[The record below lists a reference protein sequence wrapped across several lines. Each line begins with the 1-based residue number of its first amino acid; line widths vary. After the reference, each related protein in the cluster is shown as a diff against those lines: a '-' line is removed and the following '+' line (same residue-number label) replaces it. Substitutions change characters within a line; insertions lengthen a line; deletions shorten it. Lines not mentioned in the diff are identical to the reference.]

1 MSELRILLT
10 PEALRMLDALGEVGS
25 TDAAARAV
33 MRLRAEGHS
42 PEFVSAVVG
51 QARLRTRATAKFG
64 EFAGRMLFT
73 RAGLE
78 QATRLG
84 VAARHAGRM
93 RAAGVTHVSDLGCG
107 IGGDALAFAG
117 AGLTVTAVDAD
128 EVTAA
133 LAAYNLAP
141 FGSDAE
147 VRHGFAEEHAPGP
160 STGSGTGT
168 TGSGTGTTGSGTRT
182 TGSGTRTTGSGAET
196 TGSGTG
202 TAGSGTG
209 TTGSGT
215 ETTGSGTGTTGSGTE
230 TTGSGTET
238 TGSGTGAGGA
248 GVEAVWLDPARRTA
262 GHSETRRVSADDYSP
277 SLDWAFAL
285 AERVPTGIKLGPAHD
300 REAIPADVEAQ
311 WVSADGDVVELVL
324 WSGPLARE
332 GVRRAA
338 LVIRGDRGYELTAPA
353 DAEDAEV
360 RELGAYVHEPDGAV
374 IRARLIGDLART
386 LDAGMLDPHIAYL
399 TSDTPAESP
408 FAASFRVREVLPVNP
423 KTIAAALKK
432 AGIGRLEIKKRG
444 VDVDPAAFRKKLNLR
459 GSEEATLILVRIGDK
474 RHAILAD
481 RV

>member
-1 MSELRILLT
+1 MSELRTLLT
-10 PEALRMLDALGEVGS
+10 PEALRMLDELGEIGS

-42 PEFVSAVVG
+42 PDFVSAVVG

-64 EFAGRMLFT
+64 AFAARMLFT

-93 RAAGVTHVSDLGCG
+93 RAAGIAHVSDLGCG
-107 IGGDALAFAG
+107 IGGDALAFVG
-117 AGLTVTAVDAD
+117 AGMRVTAVDAD

-147 VRHGFAEEHAPGP
+147 VRHGFAEDHAPEG
-160 STGSGTGT
+160 GTD
-168 TGSGTGTTGSGTRT
+168 
-182 TGSGTRTTGSGAET
+182 
-196 TGSGTG
+196 
-202 TAGSGTG
+202 
-209 TTGSGT
+209 
-215 ETTGSGTGTTGSGTE
+215 
-230 TTGSGTET
+230 
-238 TGSGTGAGGA
+238 
-248 GVEAVWLDPARRTA
+248 AVWLDPARRTA
-262 GHSETRRVSADDYSP
+262 GHAETRRVSADDYSP

-285 AERVPTGIKLGPAHD
+285 AERTPTGIKLGPAHD
-300 REAIPADVEAQ
+300 RDAIPADVEAQ

-324 WSGPLARE
+324 WSGVLARE

-338 LVIRGDRGYELTAPA
+338 LVIRGDRAHELTAPA

-360 RELGAYVHEPDGAV
+360 RALGAYVHEPDGAV
-374 IRARLIGDLART
+374 IRARLIGDLARA

-399 TSDTPAESP
+399 TSDAPAGSP
-408 FAASFRVREVLPVNP
+408 FAASFRVREVLPMNP
-423 KTIAAALKK
+423 KAISAALTK
-432 AGIGRLEIKKRG
+432 ADVGRLEIKKRG
-444 VDVDPAAFRKKLNLR
+444 VDVDPAAFRKKLTLR
-459 GSEEATLILVRIGDK
+459 GSGEATLILVRIGDK

-481 RV
+481 RA

>member
-1 MSELRILLT
+1 MDMSELRTLLT
-10 PEALRMLDALGEVGS
+10 PEALRMLDALGPIAS

-51 QARLRTRATAKFG
+51 QARLRTKAMAKFG
-64 EFAGRMLFT
+64 EFAERMLFT

-93 RAAGVTHVSDLGCG
+93 RAAGIAHVSDLGCG

-117 AGLTVTAVDAD
+117 AGLGVTAVDAD

-147 VRHGFAEEHAPGP
+147 VRHGFAEDHAPAP
-160 STGSGTGT
+160 SAASASGS
-168 TGSGTGTTGSGTRT
+168 
-182 TGSGTRTTGSGAET
+182 A
-196 TGSGTG
+196 
-202 TAGSGTG
+202 
-209 TTGSGT
+209 
-215 ETTGSGTGTTGSGTE
+215 
-230 TTGSGTET
+230 
-238 TGSGTGAGGA
+238 
-248 GVEAVWLDPARRTA
+248 AVWLDPARRTA
-262 GHSETRRVSADDYSP
+262 GHSETRRVAADDYSP

-285 AERVPTGIKLGPAHD
+285 AEQIPTGIKLGPAHD
-300 REAIPADVEAQ
+300 RDAIPADVEAQ

-324 WSGPLARE
+324 WSGVLARE

-338 LVIRGDRGYELTAPA
+338 LVLRGDRAHELTAPA
-353 DAEDAEV
+353 DTDDAEV

-374 IRARLIGDLART
+374 IRARLIGDLARR

-399 TSDTPAESP
+399 TSDAPADSP
-408 FAASFRVREVLPVNP
+408 FAASFRLREVLPMNP
-423 KTIAAALKK
+423 KAISTALKK

-444 VDVDPAAFRKKLNLR
+444 VDVDPAAFRKKLTLR
-459 GSEEATLILVRIGDK
+459 GSAEATLILVRIGDR